1 MKKKSILRA
10 VLTAVLT
17 LVATTASAHDFEVDG
32 IYYNK
37 NGDGTVSVTSGD
49 NKYTGDIMILSSV
62 TYSGT
67 AYSVTSIGN
76 SAFKGCSGLKS
87 VTIPNSV
94 TSIGNWAFSGC
105 RGLTSVTI
113 PNSVTSIGDWAF
125 SSCSYLTSV
134 TIPNSVTSIGYGVFW
149 GCSYLTSVTIPNS
162 VTSIGDYAFND
173 CRGLKTIFYN
183 AENCADVASRSRVF
197 DLRSY
202 NLNIIIGKDVKKV
215 PDYLFYS
222 LYRPTSVISK
232 SVTPPSCGENT
243 FNSSAYPV
251 KLYVPSG
258 AIADYKAAKVWKKF
272 TTIEGI
278 F

>member
-1 MKKKSILRA
+1 MFSIIPLKHR
-10 VLTAVLT
+10 
-17 LVATTASAHDFEVDG
+17 HHF
-32 IYYNK
+32 
-37 NGDGTVSVTSGD
+37 
-49 NKYTGDIMILSSV
+49 
-62 TYSGT
+62 
-67 AYSVTSIGN
+67 
-76 SAFKGCSGLKS
+76 SAFIMLYAC
-87 VTIPNSV
+87 IPAVYKNY
-94 TSIGNWAFSGC
+94 N
-105 RGLTSVTI
+105 
-113 PNSVTSIGDWAF
+113 
-125 SSCSYLTSV
+125 CSYLTS
-134 TIPNSVTSIGYGVFW
+134 I
-149 GCSYLTSVTIPNS
+149 TIPNS

-183 AENCADVASRSRVF
+183 AENCAYDACRSRLF

-215 PDYLFYS
+215 PDYLFNS

-232 SVTPPSCGENT
+232 SATPPSCGENT

-278 F
+278 FWGQGVE